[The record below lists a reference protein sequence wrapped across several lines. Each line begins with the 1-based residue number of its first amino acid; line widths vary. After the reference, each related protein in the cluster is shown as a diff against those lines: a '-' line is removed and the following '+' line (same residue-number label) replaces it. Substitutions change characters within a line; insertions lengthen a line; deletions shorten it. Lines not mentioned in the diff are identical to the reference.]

1 MRRREFITLVGGAA
15 VAWPHTSRA
24 QQPGKV
30 YRIGVLETTPANLNA
45 ANMDAFRQGLRV
57 LGYVEGRNL
66 VIEYRSADGQGER
79 FPGLVTDLLN
89 SKIDVIVTRG
99 TPAVLAAKN
108 ATTTVPVVMAAMGEP
123 LMVVSSLAH
132 PGGNI
137 TGLSGYSTDLEA
149 KRFELVKEIV
159 PGAAR
164 IAGLYNMGNAVVP
177 PQWLELQRAAQAMG
191 VQSQLLDVRKMEDI
205 APAFD
210 AASREHADGLM
221 VGVDALTQAN
231 RKLIAELAQ
240 GHRIPTIYV
249 SREYI
254 EAGGLIA
261 YGPSY
266 PDLYRRAAAYV
277 DKLLKGEMPGDL
289 PIEQPTKFE
298 LVINL
303 RAAKGLGIIVPLTL
317 LARADEVIE

>member
-1 MRRREFITLVGGAA
+1 MKRREFITLLGGAA
-15 VAWPHTSRA
+15 ATWPFSARA
-24 QQPGKV
+24 QQLGRV

-45 ANMDAFRQGLRV
+45 ANMDALREGLRA

-66 VIEYRSADGQGER
+66 VIEYRSADGRGER
-79 FPGLVTDLLN
+79 FPGLATDLLN

-108 ATTTVPVVMAAMGEP
+108 ATGTVPVVMAAVGEP
-123 LMVVSSLAH
+123 LMVVSSLAR
-132 PGGNI
+132 PGGNV

-149 KRFELVKEIV
+149 KRFEMLKEMV
-159 PGAAR
+159 PHAAR
-164 IAGLYNMGNAVVP
+164 IAGLYNMGNAVTP
-177 PQWLELQRAAQAMG
+177 PQWNELQRAAKSLG
-191 VQSQLLDVRKMEDI
+191 VQSQLLDVRRTEDI
-205 APAFD
+205 ALAFD

-221 VGVDALTQAN
+221 VGVDALTQTN
-231 RKLIAELAQ
+231 RKLIAELALK
-240 GHRIPTIYV
+240 HRLPTIYV
-249 SREYI
+249 SREFI

-266 PDLYRRAAAYV
+266 PDLYRRAAAYI
-277 DKLLKGEMPGDL
+277 DKIFKGEKPGDL

-303 RAAKGLGIIVPLTL
+303 KTAKALGLTVPPTL